1 MPFNKLIFFV
11 EDTYAFQ
18 TKYVNV
24 KKCFANTGLLKESV
38 KSLEDNGMAILI
50 GRQGSGKTYT
60 AAYIMF
66 ETYESWTKIKVSSWE
81 DILTLTLEKNTLV
94 YIDNLLDGYMY
105 QHELHKWWCSLC
117 YFYFER
123 IQPEKNIRLLITAKD
138 NVLKEACDYI
148 GANIF
153 EMTFYLNVESYPLTE
168 DKRKDILKLQF
179 QLAEKKMGINTPEIC
194 STYENIKNKSCSIGF
209 PLCAHLYAFEKD
221 IRTTDI
227 FDDPRTYGIRRIKNE
242 IDNDDSHCVKTLFL
256 FLLFYTS
263 PCSFKPNK
271 ILDLRCGQD
280 IREYLV
286 NPRVASK
293 ELFDGMVP
301 LNFENLSNV
310 AKRLRFTI
318 LIKQYSMYEFKH
330 QIYFDG
336 ASDYF
341 FRNHTEVAVHHFPLD
356 ILRQYAFPDASIDV
370 WREIIKRFTRELQEG
385 INKQEI
391 EHNIT
396 ACRNRIPEI
405 LSCKIFE
412 KVQFEKEFSY
422 ELKKSNLLNKLLFSK
437 ELRFTF
443 WTSMF
448 GLRILSEISSY
459 LGEEHSDYQFYQSR
473 YSECCEKEKKYLYN
487 DTTTMDL
494 ISLKRK
500 VWDFKSSDGKS
511 ILHLVLCSERSD
523 YEAHCIL
530 TRILNDTYWE
540 NVFQNNDLLNC
551 ALEQTKCSRIVCIL
565 EILRKQNETLSGR
578 TKLDISSVIAK
589 ITPGNVYNIHLE
601 LEFLVRICIILAHD
615 ESPTENANL
624 NFNTIKASFP
634 FVTKLLRGKLNSQ
647 SEMRKV
653 IEECIKRCPSSELPA
668 IEPKSIPYTDR
679 IGLELKQ
686 AIRDSVRVL
695 SCKDKLLIEW
705 SLKLT

>member
-1 MPFNKLIFFV
+1 MK
-11 EDTYAFQ
+11 E
-18 TKYVNV
+18 
-24 KKCFANTGLLKESV
+24 CFAKTGLLKESV
-38 KSLEDNGMAILI
+38 KSLDDNGIAVLI

-66 ETYESWTKIKVSSWE
+66 KTYKSWTKIKVSSWE
-81 DILTLTLEKNTLV
+81 DILTMTLEKNTLV

-138 NVLKEACDYI
+138 HVLKEACDHI
-148 GANIF
+148 GVNIF

-168 DKRKDILKLQF
+168 YEREDILILQCK
-179 QLAEKKMGINTPEIC
+179 LAEKRMGIKTFQIC
-194 STYENIKNKSCSIGF
+194 STYEKFKNKSCSIGF

-221 IRTTDI
+221 KVTTDI
-227 FDDPRTYGIRRIKNE
+227 FDDPRNYVIRHIKKK
-242 IDNDDSHCVKTLFL
+242 IDNDDSHGVKTLFL

-263 PCSFKPNK
+263 PGSFKPYK
-271 ILDLRCGQD
+271 ILDLRYGQD
-280 IREYLV
+280 IREYLE

-293 ELFDGMVP
+293 ELVDGMVP

-310 AKRLRFTI
+310 AKSLRFTI
-318 LIKQYSMYEFKH
+318 LIKHSSMYEFTH

-341 FRNHTEVAVHHFPLD
+341 FREHTLVAVHFFPLD
-356 ILRQYAFPDASIDV
+356 ILRQYAFPDAPIDV
-370 WREIIKRFTRELQEG
+370 WREIIQRFTRELQESL
-385 INKQEI
+385 NKQEM
-391 EHNIT
+391 ERNIT

-412 KVQFEKEFSY
+412 KVQFEIEFSY
-422 ELKKSNLLNKLLFSK
+422 ELKKRNLLNKLLFNK

-448 GLRILSEISSY
+448 GLRKLTEIASN

-473 YSECCEKEKKYLYN
+473 YSECCEKEKKYLD

-494 ISLKRK
+494 TSLKRK

-523 YEAHCIL
+523 FEAHCIL
-530 TRILNDTYWE
+530 TRILNDTHWE

-589 ITPGNVYNIHLE
+589 IKSCNVYDIHLE
-601 LEFLVRICIILAHD
+601 LEFLVRICIMLAHN

-624 NFNTIKASFP
+624 NLNTIKASFP
-634 FVTKLLRGKLNSQ
+634 FITQLLRGKLNSQ

-653 IEECIKRCPSSELPA
+653 IEECIKRFPSSKLPA
-668 IEPKSIPYTDR
+668 IQPKSIPYTDR

-695 SCKDKLLIEW
+695 SC
-705 SLKLT
+705 